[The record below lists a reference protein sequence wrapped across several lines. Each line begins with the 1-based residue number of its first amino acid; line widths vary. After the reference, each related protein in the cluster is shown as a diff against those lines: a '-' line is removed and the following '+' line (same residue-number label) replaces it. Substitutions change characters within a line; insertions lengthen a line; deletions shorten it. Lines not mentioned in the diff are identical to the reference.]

1 MGQYWLPVNITKRE
15 YIMPHKLGVGLKLW
29 EQVGVV
35 HGTTT
40 GLFILTTAMPEP
52 RGGGDF
58 EPHPAIGRWAGDRI
72 AVVGDYAE
80 DEDIPGCEIPASVI
94 YTLCKSKA
102 ELADSV
108 KYWEELVEKADA
120 CGKDADFVARMQK
133 RINYVKKVKKPFTDV
148 SKIVCDAIE
157 KIIGGKYDG
166 KGWRNFVRKEH
177 NYA

>member
-1 MGQYWLPVNITKRE
+1 MGQYWIPVNITKRE

-29 EQVGVV
+29 EQVGVE

-40 GLFILTTAMPEP
+40 ALFLLTAAMPEP

-58 EPHPAIGRWAGDRI
+58 EPHPAIGRWAGDRV

-108 KYWEELVEKADA
+108 KYWEELIAKADD
-120 CGKDADFVARMQK
+120 KNSDFVVKMQK
-133 RINYVKKVKKPFTDV
+133 RIDYVKKCKKPFKDV
-148 SKIVCDAIE
+148 SSIVCGAIE
-157 KIIGGKYDG
+157 KIIGGKYG
-166 KGWRNFVRKEH
+166 GTGWRNFVRSKPT
-177 NYA
+177 YA